1 MPIEQ
6 IYKPRDIRGTLERIL
21 RDLKEKGAD
30 NMRIRQETAFMRQM
44 WSHDPAM
51 LAYLDQIEAKY
62 LENYSTWLM
71 RRFWEELYLRRLL
84 RFRDEYGI
92 RDAWLNT
99 EIRELEALRDAGTP
113 D

>member
-21 RDLKEKGAD
+21 MDLKEKGAD
-30 NMRIRQETAFMRQM
+30 NMRIRQETTFMRQM

-62 LENYSTWLM
+62 LEPDGERLI
-71 RRFWEELYLRRLL
+71 RRFWEEKHLQSLL

-92 RDAWLNT
+92 NDAWLNT
-99 EIRELEALRDAGTP
+99 EIHELEALRDAE
-113 D
+113 